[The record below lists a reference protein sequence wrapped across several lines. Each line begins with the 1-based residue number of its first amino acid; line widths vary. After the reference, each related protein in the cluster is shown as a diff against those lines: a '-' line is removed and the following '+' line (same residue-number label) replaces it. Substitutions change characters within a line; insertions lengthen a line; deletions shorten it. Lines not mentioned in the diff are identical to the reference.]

1 MPLFVE
7 GPVKPSTRS
16 SALMML
22 AFTAA
27 CAIAQDLA
35 SIAPQLVKIE
45 FEDERV
51 RVVHLRV
58 APHEAVPTHERPAR
72 VVIPLSTSDVAM
84 PRADG
89 SVATVRSAAGE
100 AGWGGPTKRTF
111 TNLDA
116 PVDNI
121 IVDLKKAP
129 EPARPVKQAPAPAAS
144 GIADRFHHWRFENQ
158 YVRVLDLRIPA
169 GETTEP
175 LTYAS
180 ETVTVAVTAGK
191 LSEQQGK
198 GWGKVRQV
206 ELGHVEVAKP
216 DQQQRPRR
224 LQNRG
229 REEYHAI
236 VVQLLQ

>member
-1 MPLFVE
+1 M
-7 GPVKPSTRS
+7 KS
-16 SALMML
+16 SAKR
-22 AFTAA
+22 AA
-27 CAIAQDLA
+27 LLVLVFAAVCAIAQDLA
-35 SIAPQLVKIE
+35 SVAPQLVKVVY
-45 FEDERV
+45 EDDRV
-51 RVVHLRV
+51 RVVHLHV

-100 AGWGGPTKRTF
+100 AGWGGPTRRTF

-129 EPARPVKQAPAPAAS
+129 EPAKPVKEAPAAAAS

-158 YVRVLDLRIPA
+158 YVRVFDLRIPA
-169 GETTEP
+169 GEATEP
-175 LTYAS
+175 FTYAS
-180 ETVTVAVTAGK
+180 ETLTVAVTAGE
-191 LSEQQGK
+191 LSQQQGK

-206 ELGHVEVAKP
+206 EIGHVETSKP
-216 DQQQRPRR
+216 EEHQRPRR

-229 REEYHAI
+229 REEYHAV

>member
-1 MPLFVE
+1 
-7 GPVKPSTRS
+7 
-16 SALMML
+16 
-22 AFTAA
+22 
-27 CAIAQDLA
+27 
-35 SIAPQLVKIE
+35 
-45 FEDERV
+45 
-51 RVVHLRV
+51 
-58 APHEAVPTHERPAR
+58 
-72 VVIPLSTSDVAM
+72 
-84 PRADG
+84 
-89 SVATVRSAAGE
+89 
-100 AGWGGPTKRTF
+100 
-111 TNLDA
+111 
-116 PVDNI
+116 
-121 IVDLKKAP
+121 
-129 EPARPVKQAPAPAAS
+129 VKQAPAPAAS